1 MDAEL
6 LLADMEFHDDES
18 QENVRLKE
26 NVIELYNARLDERIR
41 RKKFVIERGL
51 LDLKSVQ
58 RTERKYS
65 KEEREIVNKCKIFAR
80 FHTKEEHE
88 KFVNGL
94 IKERALRDAI
104 EQLKYFRAKGLTQL
118 DQIEKYIEG
127 SKLKAK
133 QAYEKNYS
141 VPATTSH
148 KKNESSGRLNGKWST
163 DYLDELQELV
173 QDPDKKLFQAKSL
186 ELKGSSSKPLQ
197 SHLLNDAKWASL
209 SNKEKTFVQEINMKP
224 TTYCSIKRQIQLEQV
239 KNNKIRLAMLLNN
252 V

>member
-18 QENVRLKE
+18 SENVKLKE

-88 KFVNGL
+88 RFINGL

-104 EQLKYFRAKGLTQL
+104 EQLKYFRAKGLT
-118 DQIEKYIEG
+118 
-127 SKLKAK
+127 
-133 QAYEKNYS
+133 
-141 VPATTSH
+141 
-148 KKNESSGRLNGKWST
+148 
-163 DYLDELQELV
+163 
-173 QDPDKKLFQAKSL
+173 
-186 ELKGSSSKPLQ
+186 
-197 SHLLNDAKWASL
+197 
-209 SNKEKTFVQEINMKP
+209 
-224 TTYCSIKRQIQLEQV
+224 
-239 KNNKIRLAMLLNN
+239 
-252 V
+252 

>member
-18 QENVRLKE
+18 SENVKLKE
-26 NVIELYNARLDERIR
+26 NVIDLYNARLDERIR

-104 EQLKYFRAKGLTQL
+104 E
-118 DQIEKYIEG
+118 
-127 SKLKAK
+127 
-133 QAYEKNYS
+133 
-141 VPATTSH
+141 
-148 KKNESSGRLNGKWST
+148 
-163 DYLDELQELV
+163 
-173 QDPDKKLFQAKSL
+173 
-186 ELKGSSSKPLQ
+186 
-197 SHLLNDAKWASL
+197 
-209 SNKEKTFVQEINMKP
+209 
-224 TTYCSIKRQIQLEQV
+224 
-239 KNNKIRLAMLLNN
+239 
-252 V
+252 